1 MSVEKRSV
9 ENWRKSKRVTEGN
22 YNILNPSV
30 YVSMRQEM
38 NDDSLYIR
46 AVSSTQHEG
55 ASVSF
60 SGCSGTRMGFHVK

>member
-1 MSVEKRSV
+1 MGE
-9 ENWRKSKRVTEGN
+9 KSKQVTEGN

-46 AVSSTQHEG
+46 AASSTQHEE
-55 ASVSF
+55 ASVSY
-60 SGCSGTRMGFHVK
+60 SGCWRTEMGFNVE

>member
-1 MSVEKRSV
+1 M
-9 ENWRKSKRVTEGN
+9 TEGN

-46 AVSSTQHEG
+46 AASSTQHEE
-55 ASVSF
+55 ASVAA
-60 SGCSGTRMGFHVK
+60 CWRTEIGFNAK